1 MEGLGHAGKVKKKF
15 IFTIKKDSKF
25 ETFAGSAD
33 SLTGIIAGDGFN
45 HTCNVPS
52 PSDLFMA
59 AKNFAEADGFM
70 ILVYLLIILGKN
82 KTNQSITESL
92 GPIRVAW
99 HLEKIGGL
107 FRIIL
112 FIKVN

>member
-1 MEGLGHAGKVKKKF
+1 ME
-15 IFTIKKDSKF
+15 IEY
-25 ETFAGSAD
+25 ETFVGNAD
-33 SLTGIIAGDGFN
+33 SLTGVIADDGFN

-82 KTNQSITESL
+82 KTNQSITKSL

-99 HLEKIGGL
+99 HLEKTGGF
-107 FRIIL
+107 FRNIS
-112 FIKVN
+112 FVKVN